1 MTTKTKTEAPAAP
14 TDYSAGQAEIDKM
27 IKFHGHPVG
36 AQLLREV
43 LGWIS
48 REAAEAARHR
58 PQNRPAW
65 LQGWNPP
72 HLRQLA
78 ELCSAY
84 APEVGTINAPTDPDM
99 FADATSPERV
109 MQNGINDMQAQ
120 LAEIESHRAQVVRER
135 TAAAAGNGHG
145 AVEQMT
151 TVTIGSG
158 DGIDVVEVPADS
170 VPSPAEPAVEILRE
184 QLGAEPIAVEAVTT
198 GATADGWAI
207 IESGRKVY
215 RPDPTTDEIMH
226 SMCDRRCGPDCTTPA
241 PVFHKPDPAPDEPSP
256 ANADEARAVQG
267 GPAPF

>member
-1 MTTKTKTEAPAAP
+1 MTTKTKTEAPAPP

-99 FADATSPERV
+99 FADATSPT
-109 MQNGINDMQAQ
+109 DTQAQ

-135 TAAAAGNGHG
+135 AAAAAGNGHG

-184 QLGAEPIAVEAVTT
+184 QLGAEPVHP
-198 GATADGWAI
+198 WH
-207 IESGRKVY
+207 
-215 RPDPTTDEIMH
+215 RPDPVDEAALAAEPGMTDALGWTIPKWH
-226 SMCDRRCGPDCTTPA
+226 R
-241 PVFHKPDPAPDEPSP
+241 PDPAPDEPSP